1 MPGGIMGAQ
10 KSLFYE
16 DTGFESSSS
25 LALRSRPNRP
35 LSKAERTFNRFV
47 ARVEG
52 LRAKLQSETCRLDRA
67 LAYYG
72 AHLHPRLKRLT
83 ELRKDMVR
91 LCALYLTRKHLKQK
105 RDRKTLQMFLA
116 DQLEQ
121 IIAEEGS
128 LADDD
133 LRALF
138 EHVHGVDFV
147 QSERE
152 SFEESRS
159 VFEDIFAGVGIDFDL
174 DDLNPD
180 MSDAEIAAKF
190 AAMAGQ
196 IDEKFKTEK
205 HEMRGPGHRKSKRQL
220 QQEELMRSAEEL
232 RKKSIASIYKQLA
245 RALHP
250 DLEPDHESRRRK
262 VVLMQELTSA
272 YRDNDLHTLLRLEL
286 EWIQKEERD
295 LDRLTDEKM
304 RIYNEVLREQ
314 VQELEQE
321 LAELPF
327 HPRYRPLVVM
337 DGPFEIRLLTDG
349 PAEQHELDRTIES
362 MEASIARLRSEQ
374 ALQEVRSFIRMY

>member
-1 MPGGIMGAQ
+1 MGAQ

-16 DTGFESSSS
+16 DIQFDTTSS

-35 LSKAERTFNRFV
+35 LSKAARTFNRFV
-47 ARVEG
+47 ARVED
-52 LRAKLQSETCRLDRA
+52 LRAKLQSETCQLDRA

-138 EHVHGVDFV
+138 EHVHGVDFA

-152 SFEESRS
+152 GFEESRS
-159 VFEDIFAGVGIDFDL
+159 VIEDIFADIGIDIDL
-174 DDLNPD
+174 DGLNPG
-180 MSDAEIAAKF
+180 MSEAEIAAKF
-190 AAMAGQ
+190 AEMVGQ
-196 IDEKFKTEK
+196 IDQNFKS
-205 HEMRGPGHRKSKRQL
+205 EMRGPGHRKSKRQL

-250 DLEPDHESRRRK
+250 DLEPDDESRRRK
-262 VVLMQELTSA
+262 VVLMQELTTA
-272 YRDNDLHTLLRLEL
+272 YRENDLHTLLRLEL
-286 EWIQKEERD
+286 EWIQKEEQD
-295 LDRLTDEKM
+295 LDRLTDEKL
-304 RIYNEVLREQ
+304 RIYNEVLGEQ

-337 DGPFEIRLLTDG
+337 DGPFEIRLRTDG
-349 PAEQHELDRTIES
+349 AGEEHELDRTIES

>member
-1 MPGGIMGAQ
+1 
-10 KSLFYE
+10 
-16 DTGFESSSS
+16 
-25 LALRSRPNRP
+25 
-35 LSKAERTFNRFV
+35 
-47 ARVEG
+47 
-52 LRAKLQSETCRLDRA
+52 
-67 LAYYG
+67 
-72 AHLHPRLKRLT
+72 
-83 ELRKDMVR
+83 MVR

-138 EHVHGVDFV
+138 EHVHGVDFA

-152 SFEESRS
+152 GFEESRS
-159 VFEDIFAGVGIDFDL
+159 VIEDIFADIGIDIDL
-174 DDLNPD
+174 DGLNPG
-180 MSDAEIAAKF
+180 MSEAEIAAKF
-190 AAMAGQ
+190 AEMVGQ
-196 IDEKFKTEK
+196 IDQNFKS
-205 HEMRGPGHRKSKRQL
+205 EMRGPGHRKSKRQL

-250 DLEPDHESRRRK
+250 DLEPDDESRRRK
-262 VVLMQELTSA
+262 VVLMQELTTA
-272 YRDNDLHTLLRLEL
+272 YRENDLHTLLRLEL
-286 EWIQKEERD
+286 EWIQKEEQD
-295 LDRLTDEKM
+295 LDRLTDEKL

-337 DGPFEIRLLTDG
+337 DGPFEIRLRTDG
-349 PAEQHELDRTIES
+349 AGEEHELDRTIES